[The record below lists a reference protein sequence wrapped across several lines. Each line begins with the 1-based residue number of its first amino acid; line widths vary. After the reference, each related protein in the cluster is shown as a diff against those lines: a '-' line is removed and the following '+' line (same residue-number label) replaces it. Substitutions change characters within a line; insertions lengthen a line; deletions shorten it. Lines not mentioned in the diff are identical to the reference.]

1 MPVYSATEQLPG
13 PLSPKGIFKSGLVL
27 MHRIRDS
34 RKHPLLCLTLAGSV
48 WALWLH
54 EALDADLIPSPNA
67 WTTTQEC
74 MECIRG
80 QIDSVDDLQRAAMP
94 GFRALIISNGALSFV
109 QAVML
114 TLMLEIIGYTWELR
128 VGTVRATL
136 SAVVVA
142 ATGFAVMHV
151 MDLNDISTCKEPLR
165 YGRVEGSLPLAVA
178 RTDVDSVMHSVTVLL
193 ASEHIRISS
202 DMLPRELRLGF
213 RVAPEWHCWLLFI
226 VATWQLS
233 TVSLVRIYTPWLVAG
248 LLLVLCDLSRLK
260 AFFGKLRDSKIR
272 QSLKHIAVLAVAIGY
287 CPFTFVA
294 WPAFD
299 DGSEQLLGGEDLLGP
314 LIFKTIV
321 LGSLAMLMSG
331 RTSNDSPGDLFYYI
345 GGICVLVLTFYVMNS
360 PVFVFPHLGLVL
372 LVLECYS
379 ALTTTRL

>member
-13 PLSPKGIFKSGLVL
+13 PLTPKGIFKSGLVL

-34 RKHPLLCLTLAGSV
+34 REHPLLCLALAGSV

-80 QIDSVDDLQRAAMP
+80 QIDSVDDLQRAAMS

-142 ATGFAVMHV
+142 ATGFALMHV

-178 RTDVDSVMHSVTVLL
+178 LTVLL

-233 TVSLVRIYTPWLVAG
+233 TVSLVRIYTPWIVAG
-248 LLLVLCDLSRLK
+248 LLLGLCDLSRLK
-260 AFFGKLRDSKIR
+260 AFFGKLRDPKIR
-272 QSLKHIAVLAVAIGY
+272 QLLKHIAVLAVAIGY
-287 CPFTFVA
+287 CPFAFVA
-294 WPAFD
+294 RPAFD
-299 DGSEQLLGGEDLLGP
+299 DALPPALRMTIWQGSEQLLGGEDLLGP

-321 LGSLAMLMSG
+321 LGSLAVLMSG
-331 RTSNDSPGDLFYYI
+331 RTDLFYYI

-379 ALTTTRL
+379 ALTTNRL